1 MPLVVRA
8 GGKKF
13 TFPDGTT
20 DEQIAAAIQA
30 ELATPVQPPPPVQ
43 EPVQQPQV
51 GGMVSGA
58 FPEVP
63 VPGEQ
68 LPPPVPQPAP
78 TMGERAVGLGETAL
92 TLASGAT
99 TGTVGYA
106 VNLGREL
113 TRQILAGNFGTQEA
127 AALIEKAA
135 LTGMREGT
143 IQPQTP
149 TGQEYVQSVGE
160 AVSQLP
166 PVLGVGPSMGPAIV
180 EGAMTATPAVRQAM
194 TTAGQIPSRVIG
206 ERGTGQ
212 GIMGRLPATG
222 EVIPADRSVGAAQT
236 PMATQRQ
243 MMAEGMPV
251 PFEGEAGLTLGQ
263 RTRDPSQLKFEKET
277 AKIEIGAPLVARVE
291 NQTARFLDNFDALI
305 DINAPVAREV
315 MDVGAAVDDALV
327 TKAEVMRKQIQE
339 SYRRAEE
346 AGEMSEPVNTQQ
358 LAVTLTELDP
368 QRGLSPII
376 GAVESE
382 AIRLGALQRTPD
394 GQLLGA
400 TTPLNTTELLR
411 KFVNNATD
419 WTSPN
424 DGRIARIINGSI
436 DAATEG
442 AGGELYKAARSQRA
456 RYAREFE
463 NTGLTARLLGTKGNT
478 TERKVAVDRIF
489 DQIINKSS
497 LEEINKLRST
507 LLKAGPKGK
516 QAWADV
522 KAATIQY
529 IQDRALSPSQ
539 KDSRGQPILSPDR
552 LQKTIQ
558 QLDQAGKLEGLFGK
572 KNAQTLRDLA
582 DLATDIYT
590 APPGVVNYS
599 NTSSAIYQI
608 MDTFGT
614 WGLTGG
620 AVPLPAVTILRKG
633 VEYVKDADVKKRIKE
648 ALKDPRK

>member
-20 DEQIAAAIQA
+20 DEQIAAAIEA
-30 ELATPVQPPPPVQ
+30 EVAAPMQPPS
-43 EPVQQPQV
+43 PVQQPQV
-51 GGMVSGA
+51 GQMAPGA

-68 LPPPVPQPAP
+68 LPPPVQQPAP
-78 TMGERAVGLGETAL
+78 TMGERAVGLGEAAL
-92 TLASGAT
+92 TMGTGAT
-99 TGTVGYA
+99 TGTIGYA
-106 VNLGREL
+106 VGLGREL
-113 TRQILAGNFGTQEA
+113 TRQILSGNFGTKEA
-127 AALIEKAA
+127 ADLIEKAA

-166 PVLGVGPSMGPAIV
+166 PVLGVGPSMGPAIA

-194 TTAGQIPSRVIG
+194 TTARGVIG
-206 ERGTGQ
+206 ERGTGE

-222 EVIPADRSVGAAQT
+222 EVIPAERSVGAAQT
-236 PMATQRQ
+236 PMTTQRQ
-243 MMAEGMPV
+243 TVAEGMPV

-277 AKIEIGAPLVARVE
+277 AKLEVGAPLVARVE

-346 AGEMSEPVNTQQ
+346 AGEMSEPVTTDR
-358 LAVTLTELDP
+358 LAATLTELEP
-368 QRGLSPII
+368 QKGLTPII
-376 GAVESE
+376 TAVEGE
-382 AIRLGALQRTPD
+382 ALRLGALQRSPD
-394 GQLLGA
+394 GRLVGVQ
-400 TTPLNTTELLR
+400 TPLNNTELLR
-411 KFVNNATD
+411 KFVNQGTD
-419 WTSPN
+419 WTNPN
-424 DGRIARIINGSI
+424 DGRVAKIINESI
-436 DAATEG
+436 DSATEG
-442 AGGELYKAARSQRA
+442 AGGELYKAARSQRS

-463 NTGLTARLLGTKGNT
+463 NTGLTARLLGTKGKT
-478 TERKVAVDRIF
+478 SERKVAVDRIF
-489 DQIINKSS
+489 DQIIVKSS
-497 LEEINKLRST
+497 MEEINKLRST

-522 KAATIQY
+522 KAATIQF
-529 IQDRALSPSQ
+529 IQDRATSPSQ
-539 KDSRGQPILSPDR
+539 RDSRGQPLLSPDR
-552 LQKTIQ
+552 LQKTIRD
-558 QLDQAGKLEGLFGK
+558 LDQAGKLDGLFGK
-572 KNAQTLRDLA
+572 KSAQVLRDLA

-599 NTSSAIYQI
+599 NTSSAIFQYL
-608 MDTFGT
+608 DTLGTFGI
-614 WGLTGG
+614 TGG
-620 AVPLPAVTILRKG
+620 TIPIPAVTILRKG
-633 VEYVKDADVKKRIKE
+633 VEYVKDAEVKSRIE
-648 ALKDPRK
+648 DALKDPRK

>member
-1 MPLVVRA
+1 MPLTVRA

-30 ELATPVQPPPPVQ
+30 ELTAVTPAPVQ

-51 GGMVSGA
+51 GGMASGA

-63 VPGEQ
+63 VLGEQ
-68 LPPPVPQPAP
+68 LPPPVQQPAP

-92 TLASGAT
+92 AMGTGAT

-106 VNLGREL
+106 VGLGREL
-113 TRQILAGNFGTQEA
+113 TRQILSGNFGTKEA
-127 AALIEKAA
+127 ADLIEKAA

-149 TGQEYVQSVGE
+149 TGQQYTQAVGE
-160 AVSQLP
+160 AVSQAP
-166 PVLGVGPSMGPAIV
+166 PVLGVGPMAAPAIV

-194 TTAGQIPSRVIG
+194 TTAGQLPGRVIG

-212 GIMGRLPATG
+212 GMLGRLPATG
-222 EVIPADRSVGAAQT
+222 EVIPAERSVGAAQA
-236 PMATQRQ
+236 PMSTQRQ
-243 MMAEGMPV
+243 TVAEGLPV
-251 PFEGEAGLTLGQ
+251 PFEGETALTLGQ

-277 AKIEIGAPLVARVE
+277 AKLEVGAPLVARVE

-315 MDVGAAVDDALV
+315 IDVGAAVDDALV
-327 TKAEVMRKQIQE
+327 TKAEVLRKQIQE

-346 AGEMSEPVNTQQ
+346 AGEMSEPVATDS
-358 LAVTLTELDP
+358 LAATLTELEP
-368 QRGLSPII
+368 QKGLTPII
-376 GAVESE
+376 SAVEAE
-382 AIRLGALQRTPD
+382 ALRLKALQRSPD
-394 GQLLGA
+394 GRLVGVQ
-400 TTPLNTTELLR
+400 TPLNNTELLR
-411 KFVNNATD
+411 KFVNQGTD
-419 WTSPN
+419 WTNPN
-424 DGRIARIINGSI
+424 DGRVAKVINQSI

-442 AGGELYKAARSQRA
+442 AGGELYKAARSQRS

-463 NTGLTARLLGTKGNT
+463 NTGLTARLLGTKGKT
-478 TERKVAVDRIF
+478 SERKVAVDRIF
-489 DQIINKSS
+489 DQIIVKSS
-497 LEEINKLRST
+497 MEEINKLRST

-522 KAATIQY
+522 KAASIQY
-529 IQDRALSPSQ
+529 IQDRATSPSQ
-539 KDSRGQPILSPDR
+539 RDSRGQPILSPDR
-552 LQKTIQ
+552 LQKTVRE
-558 QLDQAGKLEGLFGK
+558 LDQAGKLDGLFGK
-572 KNAQTLRDLA
+572 KSAQVLRDLA

-599 NTSSAIYQI
+599 NTSSAIFQYL
-608 MDTFGT
+608 DTLGTFGV
-614 WGLTGG
+614 TGG
-620 AVPLPAVTILRKG
+620 TIPIPAVTILRKG
-633 VEYVKDADVKKRIKE
+633 VEYVKDAEVKSRIEK